1 MRYEELVAKN
11 RAAYEQRKKKERQ
24 AALIKY
30 SMYAVM
36 LTVLGAASFIIWN
49 EHKARKERE
58 SALAAEEA
66 RRIEEVAHH
75 KAEERR
81 LAAEEAAR
89 KRAEERLAR
98 ERKLEEERL
107 AREKQREEERLARE
121 RKLEE
126 ERLAREKQ
134 RKEERLAWER
144 KCEEERMIREK
155 ERQERCEKLAVARRR
170 SEEARRATQ
179 EEQEAKRLSDER
191 KREEERLARDDE
203 SRRLRET
210 QVKSRVAPKRPS
222 YSGKSPQTVAKK
234 SSTDDKYQL
243 DFFDA
248 QREMGGSV
256 LEGLVRKLNDNIGD
270 VEMSH
275 TSARNAR
282 AVAMSRIS
290 GSIGP
295 VEYSRQIKTK
305 KITSTQVIGGF
316 NGYMDGGLV
325 SGTIHGPV
333 TSIKENVGGYVANV
347 PAGFKKGFEKLMTV
361 AYRGHSRAN
370 AEAGACI
377 FVDATKGQIGMD
389 ERKAL
394 TMFAKAADLGDAD
407 GMYMQAFC
415 LFYGIGR
422 MSSSKKDVHEAYSI
436 LSHWQSLPGSQ
447 SLRGSGWA
455 HRRLKEARQ
464 LGY

>member
-1 MRYEELVAKN
+1 MKYEELVAMN
-11 RAAYEQRKKKERQ
+11 RAARAQRKKKERQ
-24 AALIKY
+24 AALIKFTVY
-30 SMYAVM
+30 TVAFAVCG
-36 LTVLGAASFIIWN
+36 TVSIFAWN
-49 EHKARKERE
+49 KYEAHRKQE
-58 SALAAEEA
+58 AILAAEEA
-66 RRIEEVAHH
+66 RRTEEAAHR
-75 KAEERR
+75 KAEEQR

-89 KRAEERLAR
+89 KRVEERLAR

-107 AREKQREEERLARE
+107 AREKQREEERLA
-121 RKLEE
+121 
-126 ERLAREKQ
+126 
-134 RKEERLAWER
+134 WER
-144 KCEEERMIREK
+144 KCEEERLTREK
-155 ERQERCEKLAVARRR
+155 ERQEREERLATARRR
-170 SEEARRATQ
+170 REEERRAAQQEQ
-179 EEQEAKRLSDER
+179 EEKRLSDER
-191 KREEERLARDDE
+191 KREEERLARDEE

-210 QVKSRVAPKRPS
+210 HVKSHVAPKQPS

-234 SSTDDKYQL
+234 SPADDKYQL
-243 DFFDA
+243 DFFVA

-256 LEGLVRKLNDNIGD
+256 LEGLVRKLNDNIDD

-305 KITSTQVIGGF
+305 KITSTQAIGGF
-316 NGYMDGGLV
+316 DGYMDGGVV
-325 SGTIHGPV
+325 SGTVYGPV
-333 TSIKENVGGYVANV
+333 TSIKEKDGGFVAKV

-361 AYRGHSRAN
+361 ARRGHSRAN

-394 TMFAKAADLGDAD
+394 TLFSKAADLGDAD
-407 GMYMQAFC
+407 GMFMEAFC

-422 MSSSKKDVHEAYSI
+422 TSTSKKDIYEAYRI
-436 LSHWQSLPGSQ
+436 LSSWQSQPGAQ
-447 SLRGSGWA
+447 SLRGSGWVR
-455 HRRLKEARQ
+455 RRLKEASQ